1 MALSTKLVLDGALIV
16 LLPPCLAW
24 HLTGNLMHEWLGL
37 AFVLVV
43 LWHLWLNRRWF
54 TALLRGRYN
63 LLRRVNLLLTALLLT
78 AFAGTLVSGVMLSRQ
93 VFDFLDLPLVPGMN
107 RVHMAAVSLLQLT
120 AALHFGLHFDGLCQ
134 RLRAKRQQGR
144 VPGRAQKPRRA
155 ADNAQRPLL
164 RAGLFMLLLGWAV
177 FGLYQAGERMIFDK
191 LFFQLEYPVFDFY
204 ESFAWSAFCQI
215 SLMQPFAL
223 TGVLLRRAL
232 TGRAQKSPVKK
243 PGRAQC

>member
-93 VFDFLDLPLVPGMN
+93 VFDFLNLPPVAGMN

-134 RLRAKRQQGR
+134 RLRARQQGS
-144 VPGRAQKPRRA
+144 VPGRAQGQKKVKTGM
-155 ADNAQRPLL
+155 QRPLL
-164 RAGLFMLLLGWAV
+164 RAVLFVLLLCWAV

-204 ESFAWSAFCQI
+204 ESFAWSALCQI